1 MKNIIKNERGVTL
14 VSLAVA
20 IIILGI
26 ITTLLL
32 YNVKDTK
39 DVERVSNMYID
50 IEGISDRVSNYYSR
64 YGALPVTIE
73 VTSDSTVSSWIS
85 ELQSENN
92 EGPLGANDTGK
103 FYVID
108 LNALENLSLNYGSGF
123 TKINGSTLPEN
134 KDVYVINE
142 NSHNIFYLAGIRIN
156 NNGVIKMYYTN
167 QEKDTEV
174 VSTKYIDKIKIPEGF
189 LYKSGNTKNDL
200 KIEKV
205 VTGGNNIEYTWANTT
220 DNVYTM
226 TKIENDNNVEYHLKS
241 GETIDSK
248 ILFDTTNGQN
258 AEDLIQSAKEFGGFY
273 YAQGSNADTINVYY
287 FSVAEDDN
295 WGIPYKAT
303 ATYTDKNG
311 DKAYIP
317 AGFKISKLSSL
328 NTINK
333 GLVIK
338 NDTTQDEYVWIDVP
352 DNVLANARTLE
363 EIEKALK
370 DYTKDYRE
378 EGFDD
383 TWYDGCGMTKIQYN
397 ELKNKMLQSIKQ
409 NGGFYIGRYEAGVSK
424 GRARTSGA
432 STENASDI
440 IGNENDVNSGYG
452 KPVSQK
458 DKYPYNYVTAGQ
470 AYNLSKLVSE
480 GITDYTTSTMFG
492 LQWNIVCKFLEETG
506 AKTNDEIAK
515 NSTTWG
521 NYKDSS
527 FKITSDNAKK
537 SEVSNLYTTNP
548 TWNQIQKGETKQINT
563 TNMYTTGASLKNS
576 IINIYDFAG
585 NMWEWTLEHN
595 NNNTWPSSIRSGGF
609 GGNRAASY
617 HDVATTNTNYM
628 FSGFRVTLFQTPTT
642 SSTEAPSAQ
651 INN

>member
-39 DVERVSNMYID
+39 DIERVSNMYID
-50 IEGISDRVSNYYSR
+50 IEGISDRISNYYSR
-64 YGALPVTIE
+64 YGALPVTID
-73 VTSDSTVSSWIS
+73 VTSDPIVSGWIS

-123 TKINGSTLPEN
+123 TKINGSTLPED

-142 NSHNIFYLAGIRIN
+142 NSHNIFYLHGIRVN

-174 VSTKYIDKIKIPEGF
+174 VSTKYVDQIKIPDGF
-189 LYKSGNTKNDL
+189 IFKSGNTKNDL

-205 VTGGNNIEYTWANTT
+205 VTGGTNIEYTWANTA

-241 GETIDSK
+241 GDTFDSK

-378 EGFDD
+378 EGYDD
-383 TWYDGCGMTKIQYN
+383 TYPEGLVMTNDPNKNNMVVYN
-397 ELKNKMLQSIKQ
+397 DLKNKMLQSIKQ
-409 NGGFYIGRYEAGVSK
+409 NGGFYIGRYEAGNGTNNV
-424 GRARTSGA
+424 
-432 STENASDI
+432 I
-440 IGNENDVNSGYG
+440 
-452 KPVSQK
+452 VSQK
-458 DKYPYNYVTAGQ
+458 NKPPCWFKTISQAQELADDGTNNYYN
-470 AYNLSKLVSE
+470 
-480 GITDYTTSTMFG
+480 TSLMFG
-492 LQWNIVCKFLEETG
+492 IQWDLICKFIEESG
-506 AKTNDEIAK
+506 AKSYAEITE
-515 NSTTWG
+515 NSTLWG
-521 NYKDSS
+521 NYSNSNIEFTNEVGEMFIYGGSRNWENINGYDKTSGT
-527 FKITSDNAKK
+527 KIA
-537 SEVSNLYTTNP
+537 
-548 TWNQIQKGETKQINT
+548 
-563 TNMYTTGASLKNS
+563 YTTGVTTRNMVL
-576 IINIYDFAG
+576 NIFDLAG
-585 NMWEWTLEHN
+585 NVWEYTLEGN
-595 NNNTWPSSIRSGGF
+595 NNNCVLRGGGYQNDGNNNAAMAKHRSYRIGAQYTDF
-609 GGNRAASY
+609 
-617 HDVATTNTNYM
+617 
-628 FSGFRVTLFQTPTT
+628 GFRVTLFQTPAT

>member
-205 VTGGNNIEYTWANTT
+205 VTGGNNIEYTWANTA

-241 GETIDSK
+241 GDTFDSK
-248 ILFDTTNGQN
+248 ILFDTTNEQT

-378 EGFDD
+378 EGYDD
-383 TWYDGCGMTKIQYN
+383 IYEDGFINLTNGDATANSKLIYN
-397 ELKNKMLQSIKQ
+397 NLKNNMLQSIKQ
-409 NGGFYIGRYEAGVSK
+409 NGGFYIGRYEAGK
-424 GRARTSGA
+424 TDSG
-432 STENASDI
+432 EL
-440 IGNENDVNSGYG
+440 VC
-452 KPVSQK
+452 QK
-458 DKYPYNYVTAGQ
+458 DMKPYN
-470 AYNLSKLVSE
+470 N
-480 GITDYTTSTMFG
+480 ITVGDAQRISYSSNDNYTTSLMFG
-492 LQWNIVCKFLEETG
+492 LQWDLVCKFIEESG
-506 AKTNDEIAK
+506 AKSYQEISV
-515 NSTTWG
+515 NSKDWG
-521 NYKDSS
+521 NYRNSE
-527 FKITSDNAKK
+527 FTITSDNAKF
-537 SEVSNLYTTNP
+537 TTNYVD
-548 TWNQIQKGETKQINT
+548 IAKGTIRHVN
-563 TNMYTTGASLKNS
+563 NRSIFTTGASNQNRA
-576 IINIYDFAG
+576 INVYDFAG
-585 NMWEWTLEHN
+585 NTWEWTLEHTLN
-595 NNNTWPSSIRSGGF
+595 QGTSICTARGGDYSRTSGTNGSAAYRYYNTTSFTNLG
-609 GGNRAASY
+609 
-617 HDVATTNTNYM
+617 VA
-628 FSGFRVTLFQTPTT
+628 FRVTLFQTPAT

>member
-39 DVERVSNMYID
+39 DIERVSNMYID
-50 IEGISDRVSNYYSR
+50 IEGISDRISNYYSR
-64 YGALPVTIE
+64 YGALPVTID
-73 VTSDSTVSSWIS
+73 VTSDPIVSGWIS

-123 TKINGSTLPEN
+123 TKINGSTLPED

-142 NSHNIFYLAGIRIN
+142 NSHNIFYLHGIRVN

-174 VSTKYIDKIKIPEGF
+174 VSTKYVDQIKIPDGF
-189 LYKSGNTKNDL
+189 IFKSGNTKNDL
-200 KIEKV
+200 KIEKI
-205 VTGGNNIEYTWANTT
+205 VTGGTNIEYTWANTA

-241 GETIDSK
+241 GDTFDSK

-363 EIEKALK
+363 EIENALK
-370 DYTKDYRE
+370 EYTKDYRIDGE
-378 EGFDD
+378 EDE
-383 TWYDGCGMTKIQYN
+383 WYEGCGMLYKQDYN
-397 ELKNKMLQSIKQ
+397 ALKNKMLQSIKE
-409 NGGFYIGRYEAGVSK
+409 NGGFYIGRYEAGTNK
-424 GRARTSGA
+424 LRGSGSA
-432 STENASDI
+432 IQDATAISVTD
-440 IGNENDVNSGYG
+440 GYG
-452 KPVSQK
+452 NPLSQK
-458 DKYPYNYVTAGQ
+458 DKYPFNYVTAGQ
-470 AYNLSKLVSE
+470 AYNLAKLVSK

-492 LQWNIVCKFLEETG
+492 LQWDLVYKFMEETG
-506 AKTNDEIAK
+506 SKTYDEIKK
-515 NSTTWG
+515 NS
-521 NYKDSS
+521 KDWANCSDSEFYVTSS
-527 FKITSDNAKK
+527 NAKHSTINFSDRFK
-537 SEVSNLYTTNP
+537 NNP
-548 TWNQIQKGETKQINT
+548 TWNSIDKGDKKNLNSIE
-563 TNMYTTGASLKNS
+563 MYTTGASSQNS
-576 IINIYDFAG
+576 ILNVYDFMG
-585 NMWEWTLEHN
+585 NMGEYTLMHHN
-595 NNNTWPSSIRSGGF
+595 QTQNRWPVHIRGRYFIGK
-609 GGNRAASY
+609 GNEYYS
-617 HDVATTNTNYM
+617 DKSTKSTEYM
-628 FSGFRVTLFQTPTT
+628 FNGFRVTLFQTPAT

>member
-39 DVERVSNMYID
+39 DIERVSNMYID
-50 IEGISDRVSNYYSR
+50 IEGISDRISNSYSR
-64 YGALPVTIE
+64 YGALPVTID
-73 VTSDSTVSSWIS
+73 VTSDPIVSGWIS

-123 TKINGSTLPEN
+123 TKINGSTLPED

-142 NSHNIFYLAGIRIN
+142 NSHNIFYLHGIRVN

-174 VSTKYIDKIKIPEGF
+174 VSTKYVDQIKIPDGF
-189 LYKSGNTKNDL
+189 IFKSGNTKNDL
-200 KIEKV
+200 KIEKI
-205 VTGGNNIEYTWANTT
+205 VTGGTNIEYTWANTA

-241 GETIDSK
+241 GDTFDSK

-378 EGFDD
+378 EGYDD
-383 TWYDGCGMTKIQYN
+383 IYEDGFINLTNGDATANSKLIYN
-397 ELKNKMLQSIKQ
+397 NLKNNMLQSIKQ
-409 NGGFYIGRYEAGVSK
+409 NGGFYIGRYEASQGSDNKAQSQRDKQPWYNITVANAQIAANAVS
-424 GRARTSGA
+424 T
-432 STENASDI
+432 N
-440 IGNENDVNSGYG
+440 
-452 KPVSQK
+452 
-458 DKYPYNYVTAGQ
+458 
-470 AYNLSKLVSE
+470 
-480 GITDYTTSTMFG
+480 DYTTSLMFG
-492 LQWNIVCKFLEETG
+492 IQWDLVCKFLEETG
-506 AKTNDEIAK
+506 TKSDAEIK
-515 NSTTWG
+515 DNSREWG
-521 NYKDSS
+521 NYPATT
-527 FKITSDNAKK
+527 FKVTSNNVMGKPGTGGWTNVAKGSEKNSDNY
-537 SEVSNLYTTNP
+537 LLF
-548 TWNQIQKGETKQINT
+548 
-563 TNMYTTGASLKNS
+563 TTGASDRNMAL
-576 IINIYDFAG
+576 NIYDLAG
-585 NMWEWTLEHN
+585 NVSELTLECFMDEN
-595 NNNTWPSSIRSGGF
+595 KRSERGGF
-609 GGNRAASY
+609 AFYTAKGINYGAN
-617 HDVATTNTNYM
+617 VAFHSKQALNYVNM
-628 FSGFRVTLFQTPTT
+628 STGFRVTLFQTPAT

>member
-39 DVERVSNMYID
+39 DIERVSNMYID
-50 IEGISDRVSNYYSR
+50 IEGISDRISNYYSR
-64 YGALPVTIE
+64 YGALPVTID
-73 VTSDSTVSSWIS
+73 VTSDPIVSGWIS

-123 TKINGSTLPEN
+123 TKINGSTLPED

-142 NSHNIFYLAGIRIN
+142 NSHNIFYLHGIRVN

-174 VSTKYIDKIKIPEGF
+174 VSTKYVDQIKIPEGF
-189 LYKSGNTKNDL
+189 IFKSGNTKNDL
-200 KIEKV
+200 KIEKI
-205 VTGGNNIEYTWANTT
+205 VTGGTNIEYTWANTA

-226 TKIENDNNVEYHLKS
+226 TKIENDNNIEYHLKS
-241 GETIDSK
+241 GDTFDSK
-248 ILFDTTNGQN
+248 ILFDTTNEQT

-378 EGFDD
+378 EGYDD
-383 TWYDGCGMTKIQYN
+383 IYEDGFINLTNGDATANSKLIYN
-397 ELKNKMLQSIKQ
+397 NLKNNMLQSIKQ
-409 NGGFYIGRYEAGVSK
+409 NGGFYIGRYEASRGSDNKVQSQRDKQPWYNITVTNAQIAANAVS
-424 GRARTSGA
+424 T
-432 STENASDI
+432 N
-440 IGNENDVNSGYG
+440 
-452 KPVSQK
+452 
-458 DKYPYNYVTAGQ
+458 
-470 AYNLSKLVSE
+470 
-480 GITDYTTSTMFG
+480 DYTTSLMFG
-492 LQWNIVCKFLEETG
+492 IQWDLVCKFLEETG
-506 AKTNDEIAK
+506 SKTIDEISK
-515 NSTTWG
+515 DSSEWG
-521 NYKDSS
+521 NYMNSS
-527 FKITSDNAKK
+527 FEYNNGLNKEA
-537 SEVSNLYTTNP
+537 
-548 TWNQIQKGETKQINT
+548 ETQTRCN
-563 TNMYTTGASLKNS
+563 TGASKRNLS
-576 IINIYDFAG
+576 LNIYDLAG
-585 NMWEWTLEHN
+585 NESEFTLERN
-595 NNNTWPSSIRSGGF
+595 GNYCVLRGGAYQKNGNEEPMAIRTK
-609 GGNRAASY
+609 GNITDNFA
-617 HDVATTNTNYM
+617 D
-628 FSGFRVTLFQTPTT
+628 FGFRVTLFKTPATT
-642 SSTEAPSAQ
+642 AIS
-651 INN
+651 ND

>member
-1 MKNIIKNERGVTL
+1 MKNIIKNEQGVTL

-39 DVERVSNMYID
+39 DIERVSNMYID
-50 IEGISDRVSNYYSR
+50 IEGISDRISNYYSR
-64 YGALPVTIE
+64 YGALPVTID
-73 VTSDSTVSSWIS
+73 VTSDPIVSGWIS

-123 TKINGSTLPEN
+123 TKINGSTLPED

-142 NSHNIFYLAGIRIN
+142 NSHNIFYLHGIRVN

-174 VSTKYIDKIKIPEGF
+174 VSTKYVDQIKIPDGF
-189 LYKSGNTKNDL
+189 IFKSGNTKNDL
-200 KIEKV
+200 KIEKI
-205 VTGGNNIEYTWANTT
+205 VTGGTNIEYTWANTA

-241 GETIDSK
+241 GDTFDSK
-248 ILFDTTNGQN
+248 ILFDTTNEQT

-378 EGFDD
+378 EGYDD
-383 TWYDGCGMTKIQYN
+383 IYEDGFINLTNGDATANSKLIYN
-397 ELKNKMLQSIKQ
+397 NLKNNMLQSIKQ
-409 NGGFYIGRYEAGVSK
+409 NGGFYIGRYEASK
-424 GRARTSGA
+424 GSDNKAQSQRDKKPWYNITVANA
-432 STENASDI
+432 QIAANAVSTN
-440 IGNENDVNSGYG
+440 
-452 KPVSQK
+452 
-458 DKYPYNYVTAGQ
+458 
-470 AYNLSKLVSE
+470 
-480 GITDYTTSTMFG
+480 DYTTSLMFG
-492 LQWNIVCKFLEETG
+492 IQWDLVCKFLEETG
-506 AKTNDEIAK
+506 SKTIDEISK
-515 NSTTWG
+515 DSSEWG
-521 NYKDSS
+521 NYMNSS
-527 FKITSDNAKK
+527 FEYNNGLNKEA
-537 SEVSNLYTTNP
+537 
-548 TWNQIQKGETKQINT
+548 ETQTRCN
-563 TNMYTTGASLKNS
+563 TGASKRNLS
-576 IINIYDFAG
+576 LNIYDLAG
-585 NMWEWTLEHN
+585 NESEFTLERN
-595 NNNTWPSSIRSGGF
+595 GNYCVLRGGAYQKNGNEEPMAIRTK
-609 GGNRAASY
+609 GNITDNFA
-617 HDVATTNTNYM
+617 D
-628 FSGFRVTLFQTPTT
+628 FGFRVTLFKTPATT
-642 SSTEAPSAQ
+642 AIS
-651 INN
+651 ND

>member
-39 DVERVSNMYID
+39 DIERVSNMYID
-50 IEGISDRVSNYYSR
+50 IEGISDRISNYYSR
-64 YGALPVTIE
+64 YGALPVTID
-73 VTSDSTVSSWIS
+73 VTSDPIVSGWIS

-123 TKINGSTLPEN
+123 TKINGSTLPED

-142 NSHNIFYLAGIRIN
+142 NSHNIFYLHGIRVN

-174 VSTKYIDKIKIPEGF
+174 VSTKYVDQIKIPDGF
-189 LYKSGNTKNDL
+189 IFKSGNTKNDL
-200 KIEKV
+200 KIEKI
-205 VTGGNNIEYTWANTT
+205 VTGGTNIEYTWANTA

-226 TKIENDNNVEYHLKS
+226 TKIENDNNIEYHLKS
-241 GETIDSK
+241 GDTFDSK
-248 ILFDTTNGQN
+248 ILFDTTNEQT

-378 EGFDD
+378 EGYDD
-383 TWYDGCGMTKIQYN
+383 IYEDGFINLTNGDATANSKLIYN
-397 ELKNKMLQSIKQ
+397 NLKNNMLQSIKQ
-409 NGGFYIGRYEAGVSK
+409 NGGFYIGRYEASK
-424 GRARTSGA
+424 GSDNKAQSQRDKKPWYNITVANA
-432 STENASDI
+432 QIAANAVSTN
-440 IGNENDVNSGYG
+440 
-452 KPVSQK
+452 
-458 DKYPYNYVTAGQ
+458 
-470 AYNLSKLVSE
+470 
-480 GITDYTTSTMFG
+480 DYTTSLMFG
-492 LQWNIVCKFLEETG
+492 IQWDLVCKFLEETG
-506 AKTNDEIAK
+506 SKTIDEISK
-515 NSTTWG
+515 DSSEWG
-521 NYKDSS
+521 NYMNSS
-527 FKITSDNAKK
+527 FEYNNGLNKEA
-537 SEVSNLYTTNP
+537 
-548 TWNQIQKGETKQINT
+548 ETQTRCN
-563 TNMYTTGASLKNS
+563 TGASKRNLS
-576 IINIYDFAG
+576 LNIYDLAG
-585 NMWEWTLEHN
+585 NESEFTLERN
-595 NNNTWPSSIRSGGF
+595 GNYCVLRGGAYQKNGNEEPMAIRTK
-609 GGNRAASY
+609 GNITDNFA
-617 HDVATTNTNYM
+617 D
-628 FSGFRVTLFQTPTT
+628 FGFRVTLFKTPATT
-642 SSTEAPSAQ
+642 AIS
-651 INN
+651 ND

>member
-39 DVERVSNMYID
+39 DIERVSNMYID
-50 IEGISDRVSNYYSR
+50 IEGISDRISNYYSR
-64 YGALPVTIE
+64 YGALPVTID
-73 VTSDSTVSSWIS
+73 VTSDPIVSGWIS

-123 TKINGSTLPEN
+123 TKINGSTLPED

-142 NSHNIFYLAGIRIN
+142 NSHNIFYLHGIRVN

-174 VSTKYIDKIKIPEGF
+174 VSTKYVDQIKIPDGF
-189 LYKSGNTKNDL
+189 IFKSGNTKNDL
-200 KIEKV
+200 KIEKI
-205 VTGGNNIEYTWANTT
+205 VTGGTNIEYTWANTA

-241 GETIDSK
+241 GDTFDSK
-248 ILFDTTNGQN
+248 ILFDTTNEQT

-378 EGFDD
+378 EGYDD
-383 TWYDGCGMTKIQYN
+383 IYEDGFINLTNGDATANSKLIYN
-397 ELKNKMLQSIKQ
+397 NLKNNMLQSIKQ
-409 NGGFYIGRYEAGVSK
+409 NGGFYIGRYEASK
-424 GRARTSGA
+424 GSDNKAQSQRDKKPWYNITVANA
-432 STENASDI
+432 QIAANAVSTN
-440 IGNENDVNSGYG
+440 
-452 KPVSQK
+452 
-458 DKYPYNYVTAGQ
+458 
-470 AYNLSKLVSE
+470 
-480 GITDYTTSTMFG
+480 DYTTSLMFG
-492 LQWNIVCKFLEETG
+492 IQWDLVCKFLEETG
-506 AKTNDEIAK
+506 SKTIDEISK
-515 NSTTWG
+515 DSSEWG
-521 NYKDSS
+521 NYMNSS
-527 FKITSDNAKK
+527 FEYNNGLNKEA
-537 SEVSNLYTTNP
+537 
-548 TWNQIQKGETKQINT
+548 ETQTRCN
-563 TNMYTTGASLKNS
+563 TGASKRNLS
-576 IINIYDFAG
+576 LNIYDLAG
-585 NMWEWTLEHN
+585 NESEFTLERN
-595 NNNTWPSSIRSGGF
+595 GNYCVLRGGAYQKNGNEEPMAIRTK
-609 GGNRAASY
+609 GNITDNFA
-617 HDVATTNTNYM
+617 D
-628 FSGFRVTLFQTPTT
+628 FGFRVTLFKTPATT
-642 SSTEAPSAQ
+642 AIS
-651 INN
+651 ND

>member
-39 DVERVSNMYID
+39 DIERVSNMYID
-50 IEGISDRVSNYYSR
+50 IEGISDRISNYYSR
-64 YGALPVTIE
+64 YGALPVTID
-73 VTSDSTVSSWIS
+73 VTSDPIVSGWIS

-123 TKINGSTLPEN
+123 TKINGSTLPED

-142 NSHNIFYLAGIRIN
+142 NSHNIFYLHGIRVN

-174 VSTKYIDKIKIPEGF
+174 VSTKYVDQIKIPDGF
-189 LYKSGNTKNDL
+189 IFKSGNTKNDL
-200 KIEKV
+200 KIEKI
-205 VTGGNNIEYTWANTT
+205 VTGGTNIEYTWANTA

-241 GETIDSK
+241 GDTFDSK
-248 ILFDTTNGQN
+248 ILFDTTNEQT

-295 WGIPYKAT
+295 WGIPYKTQAI
-303 ATYTDKNG
+303 YKDKNG

-338 NDTTQDEYVWIDVP
+338 NDTTQDQYVWIDVP

-378 EGFDD
+378 EGYEDI
-383 TWYDGCGMTKIQYN
+383 WYDGCGLTKQQYN
-397 ELKNKMLQSIKQ
+397 DLKNKMLQSIKQ
-409 NGGFYIGRYEAGVSK
+409 NGGFYIGRYEAGSNK
-424 GRARTSGA
+424 ARTSGDATETA
-432 STENASDI
+432 SVISTTN
-440 IGNENDVNSGYG
+440 GYG
-452 KPVSQK
+452 VPLSQK
-458 DKYPYNYVTAGQ
+458 DKYPYNFVT
-470 AYNLSKLVSE
+470 VSQSQ
-480 GITDYTTSTMFG
+480 GLAQMVKPANADYETSLMFG
-492 LQWNIVCKFLEETG
+492 LQWDLVCKFIEETG
-506 AKTNDEIAK
+506 AKTYTEIAEDSSSWGNFK
-515 NSTTWG
+515 NSEFT
-521 NYKDSS
+521 
-527 FKITSDNAKK
+527 ITSNNAKF
-537 SEVSNLYTTNP
+537 TNQYNNIAMG
-548 TWNQIQKGETKQINT
+548 TVKHSGNGIIFS
-563 TNMYTTGASLKNS
+563 TGASDQN
-576 IINIYDFAG
+576 NVNNMYDFAG
-585 NMWEWTLEHN
+585 NTWEWTSEYSLN
-595 NNNTWPSSIRSGGF
+595 QGTSICTARGGDYSRTSGVS
-609 GGNRAASY
+609 ASASQRY
-617 HDVATTNTNYM
+617 YNLNSFTNPGI
-628 FSGFRVTLFQTPTT
+628 GFRVTLFQTPAT

>member
-39 DVERVSNMYID
+39 DIERVSNMYID
-50 IEGISDRVSNYYSR
+50 IEGISDRISNYYSR
-64 YGALPVTIE
+64 YGALPVTID
-73 VTSDSTVSSWIS
+73 VTSDTIVSGWIS

-123 TKINGSTLPEN
+123 TKINGSTLPED

-142 NSHNIFYLAGIRIN
+142 NSHNIFYLHGIRVN

-174 VSTKYIDKIKIPEGF
+174 VSTKYVDQIKIPEGF
-189 LYKSGNTKNDL
+189 IFKSGNTKNDL
-200 KIEKV
+200 KIEKI
-205 VTGGNNIEYTWANTT
+205 VTGGTNIEYTWANTA

-226 TKIENDNNVEYHLKS
+226 TKIENDNNIEYHLKS
-241 GETIDSK
+241 GDTFDSK
-248 ILFDTTNGQN
+248 ILFDTTNEQT

-378 EGFDD
+378 EGYDD
-383 TWYDGCGMTKIQYN
+383 IYEDGFINLTNGDATANSKLIYN
-397 ELKNKMLQSIKQ
+397 NLKNNMLQSIKQ
-409 NGGFYIGRYEAGVSK
+409 NGGFYIGRYEASRGSDNKVQSQRDKQPWYNITVTNAQIAANAVS
-424 GRARTSGA
+424 T
-432 STENASDI
+432 N
-440 IGNENDVNSGYG
+440 
-452 KPVSQK
+452 
-458 DKYPYNYVTAGQ
+458 
-470 AYNLSKLVSE
+470 
-480 GITDYTTSTMFG
+480 DYTTSLMFG
-492 LQWNIVCKFLEETG
+492 IQWDLVCKFLEETG
-506 AKTNDEIAK
+506 SKTIDEISK
-515 NSTTWG
+515 DSSEWG
-521 NYKDSS
+521 NYMNSS
-527 FKITSDNAKK
+527 FEYNNGLNKEA
-537 SEVSNLYTTNP
+537 
-548 TWNQIQKGETKQINT
+548 ETQTRCN
-563 TNMYTTGASLKNS
+563 TGASKRNLS
-576 IINIYDFAG
+576 LNIYDLAG
-585 NMWEWTLEHN
+585 NESEFTLERN
-595 NNNTWPSSIRSGGF
+595 GNYCVLRGGAYQKNGNEEPMAIRTK
-609 GGNRAASY
+609 GNITDNFA
-617 HDVATTNTNYM
+617 D
-628 FSGFRVTLFQTPTT
+628 FGFRVTLFKTPATT
-642 SSTEAPSAQ
+642 AIS
-651 INN
+651 ND